1 MVKKK
6 ERGEKIMNKKCKQRN
21 KKFLAILCSV
31 SIFLSMAFVVMI
43 AYIETVKAGTPLVLG
58 DLNGDEA
65 VTTTDAGELIKYLL
79 GDSSGTVTEAATAD
93 VNNDEFTDLR
103 DLVRYKRYLTTASAS
118 LSGAGTEA
126 YPYIISSLA
135 DLYNFIEQ
143 SKTGNLRYNYYKIT
157 NDITV
162 NIGDQAEW
170 DASKELIR
178 EWTPIGYKDDGTGT
192 YIRFYG
198 TLLGDGHTIS
208 GIYLNNDNIIN
219 IKNVFGY
226 SEGNSQVKDLNLTNS
241 YMNYNAPQRLSIP
254 GEITN
259 STIRITPASYVE
271 GGDPLLR
278 AENTCG
284 NSSEIFQSVIVNQIG
299 DGTHWRMNP
308 STTRLISS
316 DAAITTG
323 SETVYYDTLSEAMTA
338 AGNDT
343 TSANVEIMLLQ
354 DLSVDSKIT
363 IARSTTLKNLPGK
376 KITVSRGASMTDHM
390 FYNNTADVVFELK
403 GEQLEDVG
411 GLIIDGTSAEA
422 ISGVTVLNENADSK
436 FILGANATI
445 QNASST
451 KGGAALNNSGKAIL
465 YGDMIG
471 NTSQKEGGA
480 ITNSST
486 GVIEIKSGTYSGNTS
501 TTRAGVLYITG
512 NSSQAIYIDGGNFT
526 NNSAPRGGA
535 LAVGSTSNIY
545 ISNANF
551 TGNQATGT
559 AAGGGVLDLTGNAIL
574 NGVTMTGNTTAS
586 TTRGGGAILMSS
598 GGKVQITDCDISG
611 NAALSNYPECDIW
624 LTGNGRE
631 IVELKDTSFT
641 GIVGWMGSKGNT
653 TDKKLVR
660 NSTISPSKDLTMAN
674 NTRYHMNYTEGNL
687 TVLPTDA
694 PDYSSST
701 KQMNIYA
708 HRSTSEGT
716 FTGVD
721 EGGNL
726 VEVAYPSYISKGRFQ
741 EFKDCGFNVLYIQ
754 ENEYKGQEL
763 SSHPLGT
770 YLELANE
777 VGLKCIISDNRIKQL
792 SAVEGGLIGEGKK
805 YATMDELVNTLKA
818 YVEPYIHH
826 PAFFGLT
833 TKDEPRYV
841 TLQSTGQII
850 QALKQVGEYYGVD
863 IYVKATLMP
872 YNTSATHEMYTGEAG
887 GISERTFASYETYV
901 QSFLDMSQSSVLCYD
916 DYPFRQDEFLS
927 SYLQVLQH
935 NVTKAAENDAV
946 VELVVQSFGKD
957 NRRMPDLQD
966 LYLQNN
972 LALGFGVKNIGYFTY
987 WRASSNESEII
998 TGGILDYDGTKMLYD
1013 EVQEVNAYTQDM
1025 AKVILNFDY
1034 VKANF
1039 SCASGAAAP
1048 DYFSGVTGLV
1058 NSTFD
1063 KVTSTVTRPTIITQ
1077 MQDST
1082 NNRTGYMVVNAD
1094 SSHLENTEKDT
1105 VTLTFTD
1112 AKYVTKYSASGTEI
1126 IKLNSGQLTLSLAE
1140 GEGAFLIPHN

>member
-43 AYIETVKAGTPLVLG
+43 AYIETVKAGTPVVLG

-126 YPYIISSLA
+126 DPYIISSLA

-143 SKTGNLRYNYYKIT
+143 SKTGNLKYNYYKIT

-259 STIRITPASYVE
+259 STIRITPTSYVE

-308 STTRLISS
+308 STTKLISS

-343 TSANVEIMLLQ
+343 TSTNVEIVLLQ
-354 DLSVDSKIT
+354 DLTIDSKVT
-363 IARSTTLKNLPGK
+363 IARSITLKNLPGK
-376 KITVSRGASMTDHM
+376 IVTVSRGASMTDHM
-390 FYNNTADVVFELK
+390 FYNNMADVVFELK
-403 GEQLEDVG
+403 AEQVENTG
-411 GLIIDGTSAEA
+411 GLIIDGASTEA
-422 ISGVTVLNENADSK
+422 ISGVTVLNENVDSE
-436 FILGANATI
+436 FILGANVTI
-445 QNASST
+445 QNASTT
-451 KGGAALNNSGKAIL
+451 KGGAALNNSGKATL
-465 YGDMIG
+465 YGNMIN
-471 NTSQKEGGA
+471 NTSLKEGGA
-480 ITNSST
+480 ITNSSS
-486 GVIEIKSGTYSGNTS
+486 GVIQIKSGTYSGNTS
-501 TTRAGVLYITG
+501 DTRAGFMYITG
-512 NSSQAIYIDGGNFT
+512 NANSPVYIEGGSFT

-535 LAVGSTSNIY
+535 FAVGSTSNTY
-545 ISNANF
+545 ISNASF

-559 AAGGGVLDLTGNAIL
+559 AAGGGVLDLAGNAIL
-574 NGVTMTGNTTAS
+574 NGVTMTGNSTAS
-586 TTRGGGAILMSS
+586 TTRGGGAILMS
-598 GGKVQITDCDISG
+598 GAGKVTITNCDISD
-611 NAALSNYPECDIW
+611 NAALASYPECDIW

-641 GIVGWMGSKGNT
+641 GIVGWMGAKGNT
-653 TDKKLVR
+653 IDKKLVR
-660 NSTISPSKDLTMAN
+660 YSKDLTMAN
-674 NTRYHMNYTEGNL
+674 NTRYQMNYTEGNL

-694 PDYSSST
+694 PDYSDST
-701 KQMNIYA
+701 MQMNIYA

-721 EGGNL
+721 GSGNL
-726 VEVAYPSYISKGRFQ
+726 VEVAYPSYISKERFQ

-754 ENEYKGQEL
+754 ENEYQGQLL

-777 VGLKCIISDNRIKQL
+777 VGLKCIISDKRIKEL
-792 SAVEGGLIGEGKK
+792 SAVEGGLIGADKE
-805 YATMDELVNTLKA
+805 YATMDELVNTLKE
-818 YVEPYIHH
+818 YVEPYISH

-841 TLQSTGQII
+841 TLESTGQII

-887 GISERTFASYETYV
+887 GTSERTFASYETYV
-901 QSFLDMSQSSVLCYD
+901 QSFLDMSKSGVLCYD

-987 WRASSNESEII
+987 WRASSSEGETI
-998 TGGILDYDGTKMLYD
+998 TGGILNYDGTKMLYD

-1039 SCASGAAAP
+1039 SCASGATAP
-1048 DYFSGVTGLV
+1048 TYFSGVTGLV
-1058 NSTFD
+1058 NSTLD
-1063 KVTSTVTRPTIITQ
+1063 NVTATVTEPTIITQ

-1094 SSHLENTEKDT
+1094 SSHVENIAKDT
-1105 VTLTFTD
+1105 VTLTFTN

-1126 IKLNSGQLTLSLAE
+1126 VKLNSGQITLSLAE